1 MTKKLRDK
9 TKHWMGLER
18 TTFEQRA
25 VAEEYYET
33 ELMQLIVKEFVQ
45 NNKGKIF
52 EEVEYLILSVGTSY
66 EPLVLSISLFCPKK
80 ILFMYTEKVEQT
92 IDKVVDFC
100 ALPSSAY
107 QKVMVSE
114 VNSLDI
120 YRKIKEVYLRWKTPK
135 RIYIDFTGG
144 TKVMSA
150 AAAMVGA
157 VIDLQLIYVGSDNYL
172 IDFRKPSP
180 GSETLYY
187 INNPYAVFGDFEI
200 EKAMQLFGQY
210 DYSGAKEK
218 LEELREKVPDPVIRQ
233 QLRFSY
239 LLAAAYEHWDALE
252 FTEAYQNM
260 DALVTELRRDVRVNF
275 HFLLMDCIGIL
286 KEQLDILDALKE
298 IQKLF
303 RSKNHMAVLRQQ
315 EYIVPLMFTMQT
327 NALIREA
334 QKKYDSA
341 TLLLYRL
348 LEMIEQ
354 RRLSHYDIDVS
365 KAEFSSMKYD
375 EEKMPMMK
383 GITEAKR
390 LDIYKE
396 EIAEIKKKVFGKC
409 NSTYLPEQI
418 SLLDGYIHLS
428 ALRDEIMISGKG
440 DYLGKL
446 KRLRSVVY
454 LRNNSIFAHGFSPV
468 SREDYEKFKEFVLLL
483 FRQFCELEQI
493 DYVEYSEKMEWINP
507 LETGNYSLGVRACQ

>member
-1 MTKKLRDK
+1 
-9 TKHWMGLER
+9 
-18 TTFEQRA
+18 
-25 VAEEYYET
+25 
-33 ELMQLIVKEFVQ
+33 
-45 NNKGKIF
+45 
-52 EEVEYLILSVGTSY
+52 
-66 EPLVLSISLFCPKK
+66 
-80 ILFMYTEKVEQT
+80 
-92 IDKVVDFC
+92 
-100 ALPSSAY
+100 
-107 QKVMVSE
+107 
-114 VNSLDI
+114 
-120 YRKIKEVYLRWKTPK
+120 
-135 RIYIDFTGG
+135 
-144 TKVMSA
+144 MSA

-260 DALVTELRRDVRVNF
+260 DALVTELRRDVRLNF

-365 KAEFSSMKYD
+365 KADFSNMRYD

-428 ALRDEIMISGKG
+428 ALRDEIMVSGKG
-440 DYLGKL
+440 DYIGKL

-454 LRNNSIFAHGFSPV
+454 LRNNSIFEIGRAHV
-468 SREDYEKFKEFVLLL
+468 
-483 FRQFCELEQI
+483 
-493 DYVEYSEKMEWINP
+493 
-507 LETGNYSLGVRACQ
+507 

>member
-1 MTKKLRDK
+1 M
-9 TKHWMGLER
+9 
-18 TTFEQRA
+18 
-25 VAEEYYET
+25 
-33 ELMQLIVKEFVQ
+33 
-45 NNKGKIF
+45 
-52 EEVEYLILSVGTSY
+52 
-66 EPLVLSISLFCPKK
+66 
-80 ILFMYTEKVEQT
+80 
-92 IDKVVDFC
+92 
-100 ALPSSAY
+100 
-107 QKVMVSE
+107 
-114 VNSLDI
+114 
-120 YRKIKEVYLRWKTPK
+120 
-135 RIYIDFTGG
+135 
-144 TKVMSA
+144 
-150 AAAMVGA
+150 
-157 VIDLQLIYVGSDNYL
+157 

-218 LEELREKVPDPVIRQ
+218 LEELREKVPDPV
-233 QLRFSY
+233 
-239 LLAAAYEHWDALE
+239 
-252 FTEAYQNM
+252 AYQNM

-315 EYIVPLMFTMQT
+315 EYSVPLMFTMQT

-383 GITEAKR
+383 GITGAKR

-396 EIAEIKKKVFGKC
+396 EIAEIKAIALCG
-409 NSTYLPEQI
+409 P
-418 SLLDGYIHLS
+418 S
-428 ALRDEIMISGKG
+428 AK
-440 DYLGKL
+440 
-446 KRLRSVVY
+446 
-454 LRNNSIFAHGFSPV
+454 
-468 SREDYEKFKEFVLLL
+468 
-483 FRQFCELEQI
+483 
-493 DYVEYSEKMEWINP
+493 
-507 LETGNYSLGVRACQ
+507 